1 MPTEITSDE
10 GNADTVIGT
19 GMAMSSAMATSVP
32 TPQIEINAPSGFET
46 TDTYNGGAA
55 FESENGGRIDVIII
69 TAEMTIQSRCITNM
83 KMMYRHILPKIK
95 SIIIFTELMTAE
107 SLWKEVVNS
116 NQIKY

>member
-1 MPTEITSDE
+1 MTDSRNQYKKRSADRNLQSDE

-55 FESENGGRIDVIII
+55 FESE
-69 TAEMTIQSRCITNM
+69 TAE
-83 KMMYRHILPKIK
+83 
-95 SIIIFTELMTAE
+95 E
-107 SLWKEVVNS
+107 
-116 NQIKY
+116 